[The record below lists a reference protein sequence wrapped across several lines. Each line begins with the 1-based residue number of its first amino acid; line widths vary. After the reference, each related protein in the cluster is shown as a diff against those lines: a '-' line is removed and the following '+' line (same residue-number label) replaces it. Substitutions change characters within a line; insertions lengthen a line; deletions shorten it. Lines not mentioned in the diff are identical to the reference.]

1 MSEEDTNFLF
11 FNEIYFCD
19 SSEIDTIK
27 QHLNKP
33 SDFFEDAKVS
43 NKNIYNL
50 KLPNLESGA
59 YVLEE
64 KGSLFIPI
72 TFDVDLPHLKYINKM
87 MHLYKDGTLTRKRS
101 GNNIKITSGEMAII
115 FPNKMNKEP
124 DNYIIRYETPAI
136 ECRVFKYT
144 DKSYD
149 NNFKI
154 FKKIRDENNAL
165 DKKMDSVHK
174 LDISDKEKEKV
185 SNEILGRIED
195 LHQYEGEVTYSPE
208 DPNIC
213 FLEVELKRI

>member
-1 MSEEDTNFLF
+1 MLFRGSFMSEEDSNSLF
-11 FNEIYFCD
+11 FNEIYFSD

-33 SDFFEDAKVS
+33 SDFYEDANIS

-144 DKSYD
+144 DKTMTIILKSLKKLEM
-149 NNFKI
+149 KI
-154 FKKIRDENNAL
+154 
-165 DKKMDSVHK
+165 
-174 LDISDKEKEKV
+174 
-185 SNEILGRIED
+185 IL
-195 LHQYEGEVTYSPE
+195 
-208 DPNIC
+208 
-213 FLEVELKRI
+213 